1 MNVFEIIINDQE
13 KVALEDVFHSADNKA
28 ALTQIIQEHKYL
40 DVLEQYKLP
49 VSNKVLLYGD
59 SGCGKTTT
67 AKAIA
72 TALGKKI
79 VIVDLSTLVNSR
91 IGETSRNIK
100 GLFDKASRDK
110 AVLFLDEFDQIG
122 KMRSTDDKEVGEMR
136 RLVNAIIQQIDY
148 LPQHAILV
156 CATNHYDLID
166 IALIRRFQLRLKF
179 ELPDKVRLDEY
190 YNKLLST
197 FPFHLQNIERKY
209 GMSFAEVK
217 DYVHGEL
224 KKRIIQE
231 LEQAD

>member
-13 KVALEDVFHSADNKA
+13 KVTPEDVFHSADNKA
-28 ALTQIIQEHKYL
+28 ALTQIIKEHKYL
-40 DVLEQYKLP
+40 DVLEKYKLS
-49 VSNKVLLYGD
+49 VSNKVLLYGE

-100 GLFDKASRDK
+100 GLFDKAARDK

-122 KMRSTDDKEVGEMR
+122 KMRSSEDKEVGEMR

-148 LPQHAILV
+148 LPQHAILI

-179 ELPDKVRLDEY
+179 ELPDEAKLDEY
-190 YNKLLST
+190 YDKLLST
-197 FPFHLQNIERKY
+197 FPFHLQNVERKY
-209 GMSFAEVK
+209 DLSYAEVK
-217 DYVHGEL
+217 DYIHTEV
-224 KKRIIQE
+224 KKRIILE
-231 LEQAD
+231 LEEAN

>member
-13 KVALEDVFHSADNKA
+13 KVTPEDVFHGADNKA
-28 ALTQIIQEHKYL
+28 ALTQIIKEHKYL
-40 DVLEQYKLP
+40 DVLEKYKLP
-49 VSNKVLLYGD
+49 VSNKILLYGD

-72 TALGKKI
+72 NALGKKI

-100 GLFDKASRDK
+100 GLFDKAARDK

-122 KMRSTDDKEVGEMR
+122 KMRSSEDKEVGEMR

-148 LPQHAILV
+148 LPQHAILI

-179 ELPDKVRLDEY
+179 ELPDEAKLDEY
-190 YNKLLST
+190 YDKLLST
-197 FPFHLQNIERKY
+197 FPFHLQNVERKY
-209 GMSFAEVK
+209 DLSYAEVK
-217 DYVHGEL
+217 DYIHTEV
-224 KKRIIQE
+224 KKRIILE
-231 LEQAD
+231 LDEAN